1 MLIYNSEFGYWY
13 CETCGAV
20 YRMPATWHPPCNYC
34 MRCHAVWENVNED
47 GMLASLTKD
56 KE

>member
-20 YRMPATWHPPCNYC
+20 YRMPAAWHPPCNYC
-34 MRCHAVWENVNED
+34 MRCHTVWENVNED
-47 GMLASLTKD
+47 GMVALLTKD